1 MYYYPMTVIEQRSW
15 TFLSNYGHI
24 LIRIAQNPDLKVSE
38 IASATGITERSTLS
52 ILADLEETGYISVE
66 RIGRRNRYT
75 VNPKKKFRHPTEAA
89 HSIGELIEIF
99 ND

>member
-1 MYYYPMTVIEQRSW
+1 MTVIEQRSW